1 MVGSDGGDLPTVQDP
16 TLCSCPVSWLEFD
29 AERRVAHALSFLFGI
44 PAVLY
49 RRTEK
54 KRITLHVDPNCSSCS
69 RIWCGGEAIRP
80 SVTEDEAIQTIK
92 FSDGG
97 AHAKHEL
104 VKTGCSELFKSR
116 SD

>member
-1 MVGSDGGDLPTVQDP
+1 MPSAS
-16 TLCSCPVSWLEFD
+16 CS
-29 AERRVAHALSFLFGI
+29 GI

-80 SVTEDEAIQTIK
+80 SVTEDEAIRQSSSQTEGLMRNT
-92 FSDGG
+92 SW
-97 AHAKHEL
+97 
-104 VKTGCSELFKSR
+104 
-116 SD
+116 